1 MAVCVRSV
9 IAGRVEA
16 GKDLGLTFFSLKK
29 NNNKIY
35 VVTSKSVQV
44 LNEQTRRGGFVK
56 YCSVKLFKETVAQGT
71 QAIESVVPIET

>member
-9 IAGRVEA
+9 IAGCVEA

-29 NNNKIY
+29 KSY